1 MEKGEE
7 VDQFKLLEEK
17 IDALIKF
24 ISSLKKERESL
35 IEKAHIQ
42 EEKIADLAGE
52 VEQLK
57 AVKDKAK
64 QRIIFL
70 LEKMEQLDI

>member
-17 IDALIKF
+17 IDTLIQF

-35 IEKAHIQ
+35 IEKTHIQ
-42 EEKIADLAGE
+42 EEKIADLKGE

-57 AVKDKAK
+57 AAKDKAK

>member
-35 IEKAHIQ
+35 IEKTHIQ
-42 EEKIADLAGE
+42 EEKITDLTGE
-52 VEQLK
+52 IEHLK
-57 AVKDKAK
+57 AAKDKAK

-70 LEKMEQLDI
+70 LEKMDQLDI

>member
-24 ISSLKKERESL
+24 ISALKKERESL
-35 IEKAHIQ
+35 IEKTHIQ
-42 EEKIADLAGE
+42 EEKITDLTGE
-52 VEQLK
+52 IEHLK
-57 AVKDKAK
+57 AAKDKAK

-70 LEKMEQLDI
+70 LEKMDQLDI